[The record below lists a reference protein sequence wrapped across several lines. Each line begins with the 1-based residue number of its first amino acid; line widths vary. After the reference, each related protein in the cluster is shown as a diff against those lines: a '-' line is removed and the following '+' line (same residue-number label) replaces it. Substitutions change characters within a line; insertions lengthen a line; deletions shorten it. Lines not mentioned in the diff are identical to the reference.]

1 MSASSSIDLRS
12 VCFRFGEREI
22 LKDLSLEVRQG
33 EFVSLA
39 GPSGCGKSTLLNIIA
54 GAIQPASGQVRVT
67 GRFRTIFQHGGLFP
81 WMTVGENLDL
91 ALRST
96 PDRAARRAKRDELLQ
111 RMGLLPFAGL
121 YPHQLS
127 GGMRQKVE
135 IARAI
140 ADDTEILLLDE
151 PFAALDY
158 LTRVRIRGELARFLQ
173 TWPRTVLL
181 VTHDI
186 EEAVQLSDRVV
197 LLAYQPARK
206 VMEMEPGLPRPCDPL
221 HPGISE
227 AVRQILGKMS
237 AGAEDFLPSLVEPK
251 PVSALTGGVT

>member
-1 MSASSSIDLRS
+1 MSVSNCIDLRS
-12 VCFRFGEREI
+12 VCFKFAEREI
-22 LKDLSLEVRQG
+22 LKDLSLEVRKG
-33 EFVSLA
+33 EFVTLA
-39 GPSGCGKSTLLNIIA
+39 GPSGCGKSTLLNLIA
-54 GAIQPASGQVRVT
+54 GALQPASGQVRVT

-81 WMTVGENLDL
+81 WMNVGENLEL
-91 ALRST
+91 ALRHT
-96 PDRAARRAKRDELLQ
+96 PDKVARRAKRDELLQ
-111 RMGLLPFAGL
+111 RMGLAPFVGL

-158 LTRVRIRGELARFLQ
+158 LTRVRIRSEMARFLE

-186 EEAVQLSDRVV
+186 EEAVQMSDRVV
-197 LLAYQPARK
+197 LLASQPARK
-206 VMEMEPGLPRPCDPL
+206 VLEMEPGLPRPRDPF
-221 HPGISE
+221 HPGIAE
-227 AVRQILGKMS
+227 AVRQIITEMS
-237 AGAEDFLPSLVEPK
+237 AGAEDFLPSLMEPK
-251 PVSALTGGVT
+251 QPGALLGGVK